1 MIDGQLN
8 QSERNILV
16 SYLLDSQKRP
26 AVAIEVGT
34 WLGGGSTL
42 HILQAFQKQ
51 GSGRLWGIE
60 ADRSIYDRM
69 TANIQTALPESGQFF
84 TPLFGFSH
92 DVIPK
97 WIEEQGPDL
106 EIDFVFLDGGDNPM
120 EQVDEFHLLDK
131 YIPVGGRLLSHD
143 AHIRKGKWLVPYI
156 SALDNWK
163 VEVHNVSEE
172 GILTAKKSAKHASI
186 QSKENARKVLVAKQ
200 REWIEVLGRML
211 PRFIK
216 HSAIAILPK
225 RLVRRL
231 AEGRK

>member
-8 QSERNILV
+8 QSERSILV

-51 GSGRLWGIE
+51 GSGHLWGIE

-69 TANIQTALPESGQFF
+69 IANIQTAMPEPNRFF
-84 TPLFGFSH
+84 TPLFGFSR

-97 WIEEQGPDL
+97 WIEQKGPDL
-106 EIDFVFLDGGDNPM
+106 QIDFVFLDGGDNPM
-120 EQVDEFHLLDK
+120 EQVEEFHLLDK

-143 AHIRKGKWLVPYI
+143 AHMRKGKWLVPYI

-163 VEVHNVSEE
+163 VKVHSVSEE
-172 GILTAKKSAKHASI
+172 GILTAIKTEKHASI
-186 QSKENARKVLVAKQ
+186 QSNEHARKVLAARQ
-200 REWIEVLGRML
+200 REWIEVLGKML
-211 PRFIK
+211 PRFVI
-216 HSAIAILPK
+216 HSAVVILPK
-225 RLVRRL
+225 CLIRRL